1 MMERCEGRVVTLLQ
15 HFIEMYFKN
24 EGMWRDPNCL
34 SDMFAVSLIV

>member
-1 MMERCEGRVVTLLQ
+1 
-15 HFIEMYFKN
+15 MYFKN